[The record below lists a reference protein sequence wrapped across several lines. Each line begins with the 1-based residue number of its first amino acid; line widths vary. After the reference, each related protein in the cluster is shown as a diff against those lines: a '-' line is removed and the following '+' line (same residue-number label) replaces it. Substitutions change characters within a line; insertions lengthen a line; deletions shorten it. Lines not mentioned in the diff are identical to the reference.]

1 MSLPFRLFPGG
12 APPVDSDKLLI
23 SRADAGSPTGFSN
36 YIVTWGE
43 LKSTLSN
50 AVPGMDGIDGEDG
63 MTIIGPRGATG
74 AAGTN
79 GRDGVSIPG
88 LDGADAEEPLVIPG
102 AAGRDGTNGVIGRD
116 GAIGA
121 PGMDGADAEEPLVI
135 PGPRGATGANGANGA
150 SGTNLLLVESEIEE
164 PVVIPGAR
172 GADGA
177 AGPAGGNVVTT
188 SMFVVDAEMEEP
200 LLVPGPKGDTGA
212 TGGGGGGSA
221 SFSQVETNV
230 GSTPRFRGKFTLVNA
245 SITAASKIFITQAPG
260 PYTGKGTRAD
270 EAEMDPITAI
280 AIAGTGT
287 ATVIWQTT
295 GYIVAN
301 TYVPGGKVSTL
312 APPQDDHSL
321 RPIPARLG
329 RVKGNIKFNYLLG

>member
-43 LKSTLSN
+43 LK
-50 AVPGMDGIDGEDG
+50 A
-63 MTIIGPRGATG
+63 TITASGSGS
-74 AAGTN
+74 
-79 GRDGVSIPG
+79 V
-88 LDGADAEEPLVIPG
+88 
-102 AAGRDGTNGVIGRD
+102 
-116 GAIGA
+116 GA

-135 PGPRGATGANGANGA
+135 PGPRGATGATGANGANGA

-164 PVVIPGAR
+164 PLVIPGAR

-230 GSTPRFRGKFTLVNA
+230 GSTPIFRGKFTLINA

-295 GYIVAN
+295 GYIVDN
-301 TYVPGGKVSTL
+301 IYVPGGKASTL
-312 APPQDDHSL
+312 IAPQDDHSF
-321 RPIPARLG
+321 RPISARIG